1 MDIKTEK
8 KIISEYK
15 KGKSSL
21 DIVKIIGLSK
31 PTILRVLNKHS
42 LVRKRDRC
50 ESLKINH
57 DGVFFVVT
65 RNCPNCKNELVTKS
79 KDKIIACRNHFN
91 KINNNSLCK
100 SCLVE
105 SQSGSGNPFYGK
117 KHTDKSKEKISKSRK
132 GKGSGVKNAMSNKI
146 WREKASKNLKL
157 KWDSGELESTRKVM
171 SNHMKNTIRLGKIKS
186 SITSKNEKVI
196 IDIIKQLGYKATQS
210 FKVDTKICDI
220 FVPELNLIIEYFGDY
235 WHCNP
240 IKYSANYFNQKKG
253 KFAWELWNYDKL
265 KLDLIESY
273 GYNIEV
279 IWERDFRTNNEI
291 IKNIIS
297 KYDKKSITTPK
308 RSRKD

>member
-21 DIVKIIGLSK
+21 EIVKIINLSK
-31 PTILRVLNKHS
+31 PTILRVLNKHN
-42 LVRKRDRC
+42 LVRKRNRC
-50 ESLKINH
+50 ESLIINH
-57 DGVFFVVT
+57 DGIFFVVA

-79 KDKIIACRNHFN
+79 KDKAIACRNHFN
-91 KINNNSLCK
+91 KVNNNSLCK
-100 SCLVE
+100 SCLIK
-105 SQSGSGNPFYGK
+105 SQSGSGNSFYGK

-132 GKGSGVKNAMSNKI
+132 GKGSGDRNAMSNKV

-157 KWDSGELESTRKVM
+157 RWDSGELESTRKVM
-171 SNHMKNTIRLGKIKS
+171 SNHMKNTIRLGKIKP

-196 IDIIKQLGYKATQS
+196 INIIKKLGYNATQS
-210 FKVDTKICDI
+210 FKVETKICDI

-240 IKYSANYFNQKKG
+240 IKYDANYFNKKKG
-253 KFAWELWNYDKL
+253 KFAWELWDYDKS

-273 GYNIEV
+273 GYNIDV
-279 IWERDFRTNNEI
+279 IWEQDFLTNNEI

-297 KYDKKSITTPK
+297 KYDKKSITTPN